1 MRRILAPAIPQAGAS
16 FVLPAAESHH
26 LLQVIRLARGE
37 RVRVVDGRGGA
48 AVATLDGV
56 EGDFARLLVEALEV
70 RPPLPARVVVLGTPK
85 PALLEEALTLGT
97 EAGATAFLL
106 VSARRSPPGGLR
118 EERALRVLQA
128 AVTQCG
134 RADVPRIRSVAS
146 LASVLHDDA
155 LSECATRWLCD
166 AGGADATP
174 VDGALALAIGPEGGW
189 DDVERALLAAAGFV
203 AVTLAPFTLRTPTAV
218 AIGLGRTW

>member
-1 MRRILAPAIPQAGAS
+1 MRRILAPAIPQVGAM
-16 FVLPAAESHH
+16 FVLPTAESHH

-37 RVRVVDGRGGA
+37 RVRVVDGQGGA

-56 EGDFARLLVEALEV
+56 EGDRARLLVEALEV
-70 RPPLPARVVVLGTPK
+70 RASVPARVIVLGTPK
-85 PALLEEALTLGT
+85 PALVEEALTLGT
-97 EAGATAFLL
+97 EAGATMFFF

-134 RADVPRIRSVAS
+134 RADVPRIRSSSS
-146 LASVLHDDA
+146 LASVLQDDV
-155 LSECATRWLCD
+155 LSDCATRWLCD
-166 AGGADATP
+166 AGGGDATP

-189 DDVERALLAAAGFV
+189 DDAERAMLAAAGFT

-218 AIGLGRTW
+218 AMGLGRSW